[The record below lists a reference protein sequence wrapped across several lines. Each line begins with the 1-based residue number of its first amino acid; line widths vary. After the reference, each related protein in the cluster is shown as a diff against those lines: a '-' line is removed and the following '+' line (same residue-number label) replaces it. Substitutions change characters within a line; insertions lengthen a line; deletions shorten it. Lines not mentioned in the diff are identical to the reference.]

1 MIQLISKTSFS
12 YRHSVRIQ
20 WSKPQGSYT
29 PPSCNSVIISSKSS
43 SRLKLEMSTIA
54 CSEASQSEAYICT
67 VALFLVFFGSPKEEK
82 AHLRLPSVWRD
93 LWGDMVL
100 QNKAS
105 TDASDRE
112 VIKSIRGLIEKT
124 PGEFD
129 RHAEADTK
137 LIKGKIDGESR
148 VVTTTTK
155 DESPPDTL
163 KALWAQKQSSS
174 NYQKMLTSR
183 MTLPIWHYRGSIL
196 AAIEDHQVVIVCGAT
211 GCGKSTQVPTFILE
225 NELSQG
231 RPCKIYCTEP
241 RRISAI
247 SLARRVSEELG
258 ERKTDV
264 GTTRSLV
271 GFAIRLES
279 QVTAQTRLVYATTGI
294 VMRML
299 EGSQTLDGI
308 THLLLDEV
316 HERVLMS
323 SCTCNVLDADC
334 VRLN

>member
-1 MIQLISKTSFS
+1 
-12 YRHSVRIQ
+12 
-20 WSKPQGSYT
+20 
-29 PPSCNSVIISSKSS
+29 
-43 SRLKLEMSTIA
+43 MSTIA
-54 CSEASQSEAYICT
+54 CSESSQSEAYVCT

-93 LWGDMVL
+93 LWDDMVL
-100 QNKAS
+100 RNKAS
-105 TDASDRE
+105 SDASDRE
-112 VIKSIRGLIEKT
+112 VIKNIRGLIEKT
-124 PGEFD
+124 SGELGVLTEGD
-129 RHAEADTK
+129 SKST
-137 LIKGKIDGESR
+137 KGKSDGEPR
-148 VVTTTTK
+148 GQLATTK
-155 DESPPDTL
+155 DESPPDML

-174 NYQKMLTSR
+174 NYQKMVTSR
-183 MTLPIWHYRGSIL
+183 MTLPIWQYRGSIL
-196 AAIEDHQVVIVCGAT
+196 GAIEDHQVVIVCGAT

-279 QVTAQTRLVYATTGI
+279 QVTAQTKLVYATTGI

-316 HERVLMS
+316 HERVLIS
-323 SCTCNVLDADC
+323 RCTCNVFDADMYQAPLTVTSC
-334 VRLN
+334 SSSFANFSCAGHRSK